1 MVDVNRIAYITCV
14 SDEEMY
20 AACRQALARQQLPEG
35 MEAEFVPIRG
45 AQSMCAGYQLG
56 QERSRAKYKL
66 YLHQDCLLQRED
78 AVKRMLSVFAH
89 YPKAGLVGLAGA
101 RKLPEYGMW
110 WLGEEVYY
118 YLAEQTGDTIQLHAA
133 GTTGGA
139 EALEVAAVDGVLML
153 TAVDIPWRSD
163 IFTGW
168 HFYDISMC
176 MEMRWRGYEVYVPNQ
191 EQMRPWALHRTR
203 NRRLPDV
210 YFAWRQSFLDHYGQ
224 KDPEIAMF
232 SVNHDLSLHPR
243 LSVCYIVRDG
253 ARELSLSLARLQG
266 EADEII
272 VVDTG
277 SADATAEVA
286 RSFGARVYAYAWDD
300 DFAAA
305 RNLALEKATGDWILI
320 LDADEHLPAVHG
332 SLHHSV
338 VRAAAGGAEA
348 LTVTLVNVDLDA
360 GGRETPPEPLLRL
373 WRSRPGRRYT
383 GRVHEAIGDHG
394 APLAPLGEAREIV
407 LRHTG
412 YSEARAKEKMARN
425 LVLLQRQIGERGER
439 DTDWRYL
446 ADCCYGL
453 EEYELAL
460 HYARLAIEKGAR
472 TLAGPVRMYEVAIAS
487 LARLDRP
494 TSERLALARQAAAA
508 CPAEASFARE
518 AESAAA
524 QCEAEAWYAAQAERD
539 DASLSAAAEAWSTA
553 AEQPETRRSFLAAWA
568 GETGRVRLRLA
579 LDEAWRGAASRLVE
593 EMTAGE
599 ALAAAPI
606 VRQASQSIC
615 DLFLSLYLLSGTR
628 EGQRQLLAE
637 EWPERLPASFTR
649 LIYALCLLGH
659 EDRAAGCLSLT
670 AADFAAWSLGFGM
683 IARAAGDAGL
693 TRYAQLALDFAP
705 DWRCVERAA
714 DELLARQDWQDALL
728 LLSAVPVE
736 AAAESVCGHFW
747 YATGRALYHL
757 GQSGAAE
764 CFARAEAAGCTERAL
779 SSYQAWSE
787 EAEHGTEA

>member
-1 MVDVNRIAYITCV
+1 
-14 SDEEMY
+14 
-20 AACRQALARQQLPEG
+20 
-35 MEAEFVPIRG
+35 
-45 AQSMCAGYQLG
+45 
-56 QERSRAKYKL
+56 
-66 YLHQDCLLQRED
+66 
-78 AVKRMLSVFAH
+78 
-89 YPKAGLVGLAGA
+89 
-101 RKLPEYGMW
+101 
-110 WLGEEVYY
+110 
-118 YLAEQTGDTIQLHAA
+118 
-133 GTTGGA
+133 
-139 EALEVAAVDGVLML
+139 
-153 TAVDIPWRSD
+153 
-163 IFTGW
+163 
-168 HFYDISMC
+168 
-176 MEMRWRGYEVYVPNQ
+176 
-191 EQMRPWALHRTR
+191 
-203 NRRLPDV
+203 
-210 YFAWRQSFLDHYGQ
+210 
-224 KDPEIAMF
+224 MF
-232 SVNHDLSLHPR
+232 SVNHDASLHPR

-277 SADATAEVA
+277 SSDATAEVA

-360 GGRETPPEPLLRL
+360 GGRETPPEPLLRI
-373 WRSRPGRRYT
+373 WRNRPGRRYT

-425 LVLLQRQIGERGER
+425 LVLLQRQIEERGER

-446 ADCCYGL
+446 ADGCYGL

-472 TLAGPVRMYEVAIAS
+472 TLAGPARMYEVAIAS

-539 DASLSAAAEAWSTA
+539 DASLSAAAEAWSAA

-568 GETGRVRLRLA
+568 GETGRVRLCMA
-579 LDEAWRGAASRLVE
+579 LDEARRGVASRLVE

-659 EDRAAGCLSLT
+659 EDRAAGCPSLT
-670 AADFAAWSLGFGM
+670 AADFAAWSLGLGM
-683 IARAAGDAGL
+683 IARAAASAGL
-693 TRYAQLALDFAP
+693 TRYARLALDFAP
-705 DWRCVERAA
+705 DWS
-714 DELLARQDWQDALL
+714 LYPLAFDGAGN
-728 LLSAVPVE
+728 LSDVIIPDVAGTGIPVIATKNVE
-736 AAAESVCGHFW
+736 AE
-747 YATGRALYHL
+747 
-757 GQSGAAE
+757 
-764 CFARAEAAGCTERAL
+764 
-779 SSYQAWSE
+779 
-787 EAEHGTEA
+787 

>member
-1 MVDVNRIAYITCV
+1 MEDANRIAYITCV

-45 AQSMCAGYQLG
+45 ARSMCAGYQQG

-66 YLHQDCLLQRED
+66 YLHQDCILQRAD
-78 AVKRMLSVFAH
+78 AVRRMLRVFAH

-110 WLGEEVYY
+110 WLGEDLYY
-118 YLAEQTGDTIQLHAA
+118 HLAEQTGDTVQLHAA
-133 GTTGGA
+133 GTTAGA

-153 TAVDIPWRSD
+153 TAVDIPWRAD

-176 MEMRWRGYEVYVPNQ
+176 LEMRWRGYEVYVPDQ
-191 EQMRPWALHRTR
+191 EQMRPWVLHRTR
-203 NRRLPDV
+203 NRQLPED
-210 YFAWRQSFLDHYGQ
+210 YFAWMQTFLDHYGQ
-224 KDPEIAMF
+224 KDAELAMF
-232 SVNHDLSLHPR
+232 SVDHEASLRPR
-243 LSVCYIVRDG
+243 LSVCYIVRDE
-253 ARELSLSLARLQG
+253 ARELALSLARLQG

-277 SADATAEVA
+277 SADDTAEAA
-286 RSFGARVYAYAWDD
+286 RSFGAWVYAYAWDD

-305 RNLALEKATGDWILI
+305 RNLALEKATGDWILV
-320 LDADEHLPAVHG
+320 LDADEHLPVLHG
-332 SLHHSV
+332 SLHHSIA
-338 VRAAAGGAEA
+338 RAAAGGAEA
-348 LTVTLVNVDLDA
+348 LAVTLVNVDLDA

-425 LVLLQRQIGERGER
+425 LALLQRQIEERGEQN
-439 DTDWRYL
+439 TDWCYL

-472 TLAGPVRMYEVAIAS
+472 TLAGPARMYEVAIAS
-487 LARLDRP
+487 LAKLDRP

-508 CPAEASFARE
+508 CPDQASFARE

-524 QCEAEAWYAAQAERD
+524 RCEAEEWYAAQAEG
-539 DASLSAAAEAWSTA
+539 DAAALSAAAADWIA
-553 AEQPETRRSFLAAWA
+553 AADAPSTRRSFLAAWA
-568 GETGRVRLRLA
+568 GETGRVRLSMA
-579 LDEAWRGAASRLVE
+579 LDAARRGPVSRLVA
-593 EMTAGE
+593 EMTAGT
-599 ALAAAPI
+599 ALDAAPI
-606 VRQASQSIC
+606 ARQASQGIC
-615 DLFLSLYLLSGTR
+615 DLFLALYLLSATR

-637 EWPERLPASFTR
+637 AWPERLPAPFTR
-649 LIYALCLLGH
+649 LICALCLLDH
-659 EDRAAGCLSLT
+659 EDRAEGSPSLT
-670 AADFAAWSLGFGM
+670 AADFEAWSLGLGM
-683 IARAAGDAGL
+683 IARAAASAGL
-693 TRYAQLALDFAP
+693 TRYARLALDFAP
-705 DWRCVERAA
+705 DWACVTRAA
-714 DELLARQDWQDALL
+714 DALLARRDWRDALL
-728 LLSAVPVE
+728 LLSAVPAE
-736 AAAESVCGHFW
+736 AADGDGGHFW

-757 GQSGAAE
+757 GERGAAE
-764 CFARAEAAGCTERAL
+764 CFARAAAAGCAERSL
-779 SSYQAWSE
+779 PSYQAWSE